1 MRRKNRVFVS
11 LWQSLF
17 CCVIFS
23 FIILHILPDYNKL
36 PASNMELYM
45 CISQSAFFFAYC
57 GATDAHRKSAAL
69 LQFPPTYATI
79 QSPPDQGY
87 NTSARSG
94 GVLFDHNS
102 DHRRLRSTR
111 NQWRQKVPKA
121 FFPEQKGSKTTQK
134 HRKKRILSLWDQ
146 DRAGSIPVT
155 PMKSRFD
162 CFFAFKPAQIKYV
175 TGSCVP

>member
-1 MRRKNRVFVS
+1 MNSNNGVFVS

-36 PASNMELYM
+36 PASNMELYT
-45 CISQSAFFFAYC
+45 CISQSAYFFAYC
-57 GATDAHRKSAAL
+57 IATDAPRKQAAL
-69 LQFPPTYATI
+69 LQFSKTYATI
-79 QSPPDQGY
+79 QQPPDHGF
-87 NTSARSG
+87 TSARSG

-111 NQWRQKVPKA
+111 NQWRIKVTKA
-121 FFPEQKGSKTTQK
+121 SFPEQKGSKTTQK

-146 DRAGSIPVT
+146 DGAGSIPVT
-155 PMKSRFD
+155 PTKIS
-162 CFFAFKPAQIKYV
+162 A
-175 TGSCVP
+175 SCTKNQSFS